1 MRAAG
6 AHGVR
11 LLLLMFTFAL
21 CFTATID
28 VFAQSA
34 NADSR
39 PMGELH
45 VVVFGP
51 PEGQPLEGV
60 TLEAVGPDPQID
72 ETNEDGAAWIRLR
85 PGTYDLNLAGPDSIG
100 AQVTGIDVLAEHTTE
115 VVVEL
120 QVGSEPLVDIETV
133 ENPELV
139 REEQVEAKE
148 QQDPDVEPGTIVGTV
163 TSAED
168 GESVEGARVFVR
180 GVQKEAQTDADGQ
193 FELEVPPG
201 SFDISV
207 IHPEFSTASRE
218 AIDVASGE
226 STNVSLQ
233 MEPAAVRMAG
243 MTVTIPKIEGG
254 TLELLEQRKD
264 SSAATEVIGAEQFS
278 KTGDST
284 AAGALSRVTGL
295 TVVGGKYVYVRGL
308 GERYSSTL
316 LNGASLPSPEPEK
329 RVVPLDLF
337 PTSMLESVTIQ
348 KTYTAD
354 MLGEFG
360 GGVIRMETRSYPGEF
375 EWSIG
380 LSTGFNTDTTFRDA
394 PVYQGGSLDWLGTD
408 DGTRAV
414 PAELA
419 EATDGGQRL
428 VKKGPLSDAGF
439 TAEELRT
446 LGRSLDQEYSVDN
459 QFVVPDLSI
468 DASLGDAW
476 ALGDG
481 VEAGFRIAG
490 SYSRGNDRDVGVI
503 RSIRAAD
510 DEDGV
515 EPLNRYDDVEQYT
528 INVVT
533 GLIATSGIQVGE
545 HHELKHTS
553 LLNRITD
560 DVGLDYSGFNSDLGS
575 QSQIEQLE
583 WLERQLMFHQ
593 LTGSHTIEGWNQTE
607 LDWGYAFSQAR
618 RLEPDN
624 RRSRYDFR
632 DREDGFALSRLPEGN
647 RRLWADL
654 SDNNHDASLD
664 ATIPYG
670 VWSGLDA
677 TLKTGASVVLKRRE
691 SNKRS
696 FGYDVNTN
704 DYDVLSA
711 PRDELFVDENIGPDE
726 PFSLSET
733 TRESDAYTGL
743 QDVLAG
749 YLMTDLPITSS
760 LKSNVGAR
768 VEYSRQVVET
778 FNPTKPDD
786 VQDRADIEKVDVM
799 PALNITYEFTDQMQ
813 VRAGASQ
820 TVNRPNF
827 RELSSSISE
836 TVVGGD
842 VIRGDPDL
850 ERAQIRHLDARW
862 EWYPERGQA
871 LSVGAFFK
879 SFESP
884 IEYTYQAGASP
895 LLEPKN
901 VEGATNFGVEVDFRS
916 SLEVIDEAIRDVYVS
931 GNVALIQS
939 RLSIGEDN
947 ASALT
952 NTERPLQ
959 GQSPYVINGQV
970 GYENPDLGMSVTL
983 LYNVFGPRI
992 TGAGIQGKPD
1002 TYEQPRHTLDLTLSH
1017 QWRDHW
1023 TFKAKAKNLLLQ
1035 DKVYEANG
1043 YTTLRESSGLGVSLG
1058 VEYSY

>member
-1 MRAAG
+1 MSGSLRKAVALLVFGVCLCAAATGFSQTAADAEGRA
-6 AHGVR
+6 
-11 LLLLMFTFAL
+11 
-21 CFTATID
+21 I
-28 VFAQSA
+28 
-34 NADSR
+34 
-39 PMGELH
+39 GELH

-51 PEGQPLEGV
+51 PEGLPLEGV
-60 TLEAVGPDPQID
+60 TVEAVGPDPQIA
-72 ETNEDGAAWIRLR
+72 ETNDDGAAWIRLR
-85 PGTYDLNLAGPDSIG
+85 PGTYDLNLSGGTA
-100 AQVTGIDVLAEHTTE
+100 TGERASGVEVLAEHTTE

-120 QVGSEPLVDIETV
+120 QVNGEPVVDIETV

-139 REEQVEAKE
+139 REEQAARQK
-148 QQDPDVEPGTIVGTV
+148 QQDMDAEPGSIVGTV
-163 TSAED
+163 TSAESGKPVD
-168 GESVEGARVFVR
+168 GARVFVR

-193 FELEVPPG
+193 FALEVPPG
-201 SFDISV
+201 AFDISV

-218 AIDVASGE
+218 AIDVTSGE
-226 STNVSLQ
+226 STNISLQ

-264 SSAATEVIGAEQFS
+264 SSAATDVIGAEQFS

-354 MLGEFG
+354 MPGEFG
-360 GGVIRMETRSYPGEF
+360 GGVIRMETRSYPSDF
-375 EWSIG
+375 EWSVG
-380 LSTGFNTDTTFRDA
+380 LSTGFNTDTTFREA
-394 PVYQGGSLDWLGTD
+394 PVYRGGRLDWLGTD
-408 DGTRAV
+408 DGSRAV
-414 PAELA
+414 PSELA
-419 EATDGGQRL
+419 EATEGGQRL

-439 TAEELRT
+439 TEEELRT
-446 LGRSLDQEYSVDN
+446 LGRSLNQEYSVED
-459 QFVVPDLSI
+459 QFVIPDLSI
-468 DASLGDAW
+468 DASIGDAW
-476 ALGDG
+476 ELGDG

-515 EPLNRYDDVEQYT
+515 EPLNRYDDVEKYT
-528 INVVT
+528 IDVVT
-533 GLIATSGIQVGE
+533 GLIATSGLRIGE
-545 HHELKHTS
+545 NHEIEHAS

-575 QSQIEQLE
+575 RSQIEQLE

-593 LTGSHTIEGWNQTE
+593 LTGSHTLEGWGDTE
-607 LDWGYAFSQAR
+607 LDWGYAYSQAKR
-618 RLEPDN
+618 FEPDN
-624 RRSRYDFR
+624 RLSRYDFR

-654 SDNNHDASLD
+654 ADNNHDASLD
-664 ATIPYG
+664 VKIPYG

-677 TLKTGASVVLKRRE
+677 TLQTGANVVFKRRE
-691 SNKRS
+691 SDTRR

-704 DYDVLSA
+704 EYDVLSA
-711 PRDELFVDENIGPDE
+711 PRDELFVDENIGPGE
-726 PFSLSET
+726 PFTLSES
-733 TRESDAYTGL
+733 TRETDAYTGL

-749 YLMTDLPITSS
+749 YLMTDLPMTSS
-760 LKSNVGAR
+760 LKSNFGAR

-786 VQDRADIEKVDVM
+786 IQDRADIEKVDVM
-799 PALNITYEFTDQMQ
+799 PAVNLTYEFTEKMQ

-842 VIRGDPDL
+842 VVRGNPDL

-862 EWYPERGQA
+862 EWYPDRGQS
-871 LSVGAFFK
+871 LSFGAFYK

-884 IEYTYQAGASP
+884 IEYTYQAGAQP
-895 LLEPKN
+895 LLEPRN
-901 VEGATNFGVEVDFRS
+901 VEGANNYGVEVDFRS
-916 SLEVIDEAIRDVYVS
+916 SLELIDEAVRDFYVS

-939 RLSIGEDN
+939 RLTIG
-947 ASALT
+947 
-952 NTERPLQ
+952 
-959 GQSPYVINGQV
+959 
-970 GYENPDLGMSVTL
+970 
-983 LYNVFGPRI
+983 
-992 TGAGIQGKPD
+992 
-1002 TYEQPRHTLDLTLSH
+1002 
-1017 QWRDHW
+1017 
-1023 TFKAKAKNLLLQ
+1023 
-1035 DKVYEANG
+1035 
-1043 YTTLRESSGLGVSLG
+1043 
-1058 VEYSY
+1058 